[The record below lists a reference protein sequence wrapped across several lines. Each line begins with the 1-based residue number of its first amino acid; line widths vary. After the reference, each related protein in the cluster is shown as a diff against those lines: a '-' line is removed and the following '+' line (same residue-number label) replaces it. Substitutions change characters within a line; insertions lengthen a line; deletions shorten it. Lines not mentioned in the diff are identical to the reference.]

1 MDRSVEE
8 ESIFLREIE
17 EGRGPLYMDCSSCSE
32 EDVAYIRWALG
43 NEGNTAF
50 LDYLDQEG
58 FDFRKQRL
66 EFTVYEPKSGS
77 GKAGLSIL
85 KDTRTSLPGFFAAG
99 DVIGVLPRGV
109 MPGALTLGWKAAE
122 AAARFS
128 KTEGADFP
136 SRGEEELEE
145 VKERLSR
152 LTSKSSGASWP
163 EAQLALQNI
172 MTDYAGLRRSET
184 MLTAGLSCLKSLQSR
199 AREELRARNPHELC
213 RCLEV
218 MNLIDTGE
226 MIMASALERNE
237 TRFYPEHYRTD
248 FPRQDDT
255 NWNAFLTLRQE
266 GDRIEFRKEKIRNDI
281 Y

>member
-1 MDRSVEE
+1 
-8 ESIFLREIE
+8 
-17 EGRGPLYMDCSSCSE
+17 
-32 EDVAYIRWALG
+32 
-43 NEGNTAF
+43 
-50 LDYLDQEG
+50 
-58 FDFRKQRL
+58 
-66 EFTVYEPKSGS
+66 
-77 GKAGLSIL
+77 
-85 KDTRTSLPGFFAAG
+85 
-99 DVIGVLPRGV
+99 
-109 MPGALTLGWKAAE
+109 
-122 AAARFS
+122 
-128 KTEGADFP
+128 
-136 SRGEEELEE
+136 
-145 VKERLSR
+145 
-152 LTSKSSGASWP
+152 
-163 EAQLALQNI
+163 

-199 AREELRARNPHELC
+199 ARQELRARNPHELC